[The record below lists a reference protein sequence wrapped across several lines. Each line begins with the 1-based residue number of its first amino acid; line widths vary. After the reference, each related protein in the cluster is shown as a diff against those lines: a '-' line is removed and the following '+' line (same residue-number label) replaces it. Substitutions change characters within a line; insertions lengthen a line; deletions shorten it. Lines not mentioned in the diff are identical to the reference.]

1 MKNLLLIAAM
11 LFLFACTNDN
21 SNKEPVDDTAIA
33 EEEFLAP
40 EEKLLW
46 IADYDTVKAEFFM
59 RQQRQIN
66 VDSLTPVD
74 IINDINGAWEN
85 IKLQFEKTSN
95 DTVFVSIPNSVH
107 LTERM
112 GSAGASGYIAAA
124 TYSLTELKNI
134 RYINYQFKEGDH
146 LAPGT
151 YSRESFKDFK

>member
-1 MKNLLLIAAM
+1 MLLFIAV
-11 LFLFACTNDN
+11 LFLFACNNDN
-21 SNKEPVDDTAIA
+21 SDKEIVDDTTAV
-33 EEEFLAP
+33 EEEILSP

-59 RQQRQIN
+59 RQQRKIAI
-66 VDSLTPVD
+66 DSLAPID

-95 DTVFVSIPNSVH
+95 DTIYVSIPNSVH

-112 GSAGASGYIAAA
+112 GSSGAAGYIASA
-124 TYSLTELKNI
+124 TYSLTELKGI
-134 RYINYQFKEGDH
+134 RFVNYKFKEGDH